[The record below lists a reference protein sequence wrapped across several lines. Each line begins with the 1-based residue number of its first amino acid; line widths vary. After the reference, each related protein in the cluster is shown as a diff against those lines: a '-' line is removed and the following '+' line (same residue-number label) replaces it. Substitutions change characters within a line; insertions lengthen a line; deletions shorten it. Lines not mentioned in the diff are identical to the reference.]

1 LAIRL
6 RKCLISKDG
15 GWGGIRTLGSNGA
28 SRNGLLSSTLRMST
42 TFILLGVIVNAI
54 VSAWLR

>member
-1 LAIRL
+1 MA
-6 RKCLISKDG
+6 DG
-15 GWGGIRTLGSNGA
+15 EGFELGSNGA